1 MRILSLLCCVFFIQI
16 SLCAQ
21 EIGVMTY
28 NIKYANEN
36 DGENSWSKRKDW
48 ITKQIRFYEP
58 DVLGVQEAL
67 KSQLD
72 HFTDNTAG
80 YKVLGVGRDG
90 QDKGEYSAILYKQEK
105 FEVLKSDT
113 FWLSE
118 TPDKI
123 SKGWDAALNRV
134 CTYALFEDK
143 ASKKKFWIFNTHFDH
158 MGEKARLESSRL
170 IVQKI
175 KMMTKEDHPVLLMG
189 DFNLE
194 PETKGVEV
202 ILDYLDDSKK
212 EAEFTFGPTGT
223 FNGYNF
229 SEPVTRRIDYI
240 FINDKVEVEKYAV
253 ISDSKDLKYPSD
265 HLPVLV
271 KAKLLE

>member
-80 YKVLGVGRDG
+80 YKMLGVGRDG

-158 MGEKARLESSRL
+158 MGKKARLESSRL

-175 KMMTKEDHPVLLMG
+175 KMMTKEDHPVFLMG

-202 ILDYLDDSKK
+202 ILDYLDDSKR

-265 HLPVLV
+265 HLPVLI